1 MKKNLMQTCPK
12 TQKELS
18 LSLKSLNLVPVE
30 MAMILKP
37 GVVIITTPPCGLGL
51 IDQIKYLCLADFGFT
66 VTDSFFSNHFWNLD
80 FGLKPSISLQVKSQL
95 ELMIGLL
102 DLMMVY
108 VKKKLGP

>member
-37 GVVIITTPPCGLGL
+37 GVVIITTPHV
-51 IDQIKYLCLADFGFT
+51 D
-66 VTDSFFSNHFWNLD
+66 
-80 FGLKPSISLQVKSQL
+80 
-95 ELMIGLL
+95 
-102 DLMMVY
+102 
-108 VKKKLGP
+108 